1 MKRVVYLNILWDFD
15 GTLFDTYPAYTKIF
29 SQVLG
34 DTVDKQ
40 EIYQKLKVSY
50 THAIEHY
57 GIPKDIEKEMRELT
71 SVIAPHEMKPFEHV
85 EEILKFANKNV
96 IMTHKNRD
104 GVLAILKHYGWEK
117 YFVDMVTIDDGF
129 PRKPHA
135 ASYIHLNGKHRI
147 DLAIGDR
154 ELDLLPAR
162 EIGIAT
168 CMFQG
173 RSEIADYHLENYK
186 DFFKII
192 AR

>member
-1 MKRVVYLNILWDFD
+1 MVYLNILWDFD

-34 DTVDKQ
+34 DAVNKQ
-40 EIYQKLKVSY
+40 EIYQNLKVSY
-50 THAIEHY
+50 SHAIEY
-57 GIPKDIEKEMRELT
+57 YKIPQNIEKEMKQLT
-71 SVIAPHEMKPFEHV
+71 SEIAPHEMKPFEHV
-85 EEILKFANKNV
+85 EEILEFTNKNV

-129 PRKPHA
+129 PRKPHP
-135 ASYIHLNGKHRI
+135 ASYIHLNDKHGI

-154 ELDLLPAR
+154 ELDLLPAK
-162 EIGIAT
+162 EIGIST

-173 RSEIADYHLENYK
+173 KSKVADYHLQNYS